1 MNNHGEKPTDRL
13 KRRVAAGYRALSK
26 NAKMQV
32 HFQTGGN
39 QVDGDNVILASPP
52 LNTTPEQ
59 LAAQRG
65 AADYLALEQRYHNK
79 KLHGRLMPN
88 GQEAAELFDTLEDAR
103 YVAVGA
109 EHLKGVQQNLKADY
123 EKIWAKHG
131 MNDLKMDDQESYI
144 WAVNLYA
151 RKEFGLAE
159 MPPCAEAL
167 YQYWLPQLEQ
177 KMGSAMKNL
186 ASKKNSQREFSRASL
201 QFLKELLYQGKNED
215 EMEDNSGNE
224 DEDKNPPPDVP
235 ENKNSQDGDKD
246 NDGEDSQQNDQAGDD
261 LTDEMGGDELDEND
275 LAEGG
280 LDSLA
285 LKNEREE
292 EYFPEHDL
300 SNVPREPFY
309 KIFTTQYDDIIT
321 ADKLTDSAEE
331 VEKLRAQLD
340 EQMNHLVPIIGKL
353 ANRLQRRLMAQQLR
367 AWDFDCEEGQLDSS
381 RLTRI
386 VTDPLQALAF
396 TIEKETKFKD
406 TIVTLLIDNSGS
418 MRGRPI
424 SIAAISTDILT
435 RTLERCQI
443 KVEILGFTTKR
454 WKGGEAREKW
464 LRDGRPEKP
473 GRLNDLRHII
483 YKSADEPYRTARRKI
498 SLMLKDGLLKEN
510 IDGEAL
516 LWAYHRL
523 RKRSEERRVLLVISD
538 GAPVD
543 DSTLSVNEGNYLE
556 RHLRD
561 TIDYLQARADIELLA
576 IGIGHDVTR
585 YYNRAVT
592 INDADQLAST
602 IMKELEILFTDNLKK
617 AA

>member
-1 MNNHGEKPTDRL
+1 MKNHGEKPNELL

-26 NAKMQV
+26 NPRMKA

-52 LNTTPEQ
+52 LASTPEQ

-79 KLHGRLMPN
+79 KLHARLMPN
-88 GQEAAELFDTLEDAR
+88 GEQAAELFDALEDAR
-103 YVAVGA
+103 YVALGA
-109 EHLKGVQQNLKADY
+109 EYLMGVQQNLNADY
-123 EKIWAKHG
+123 EKMWLKQG
-131 MNDLKMDDQESYI
+131 VSDLKMDEQEAYI

-151 RKEFGLAE
+151 RKEFGMAE
-159 MPPCAEAL
+159 VPPCAAAL

-177 KMGSAMKNL
+177 KMGTAMKNL
-186 ASKKNSQREFSRASL
+186 ASKKRSQREFSRASL
-201 QFLKELLYQGKNED
+201 QFLKELLYQGKDHDDMEEKNGKEEED
-215 EMEDNSGNE
+215 E
-224 DEDKNPPPDVP
+224 NPPMDLP
-235 ENKNSQDGDKD
+235 ENQNSQDGNQD
-246 NDGEDSQQNDQAGDD
+246 NNSEDSQQNDQSGDE
-261 LTDEMGGDELDEND
+261 LTDEMGGEEMDEND
-275 LAEGG
+275 LGEGG

-285 LKNEREE
+285 LKNEEEE

-309 KIFTTQYDDIIT
+309 KIFTTEYDEVIT
-321 ADKLTDSAEE
+321 ADKLSDSAEE
-331 VEKLRAQLD
+331 IEKLRVQLD
-340 EQMNHLVPIIGKL
+340 EQMSHLVPIIGKL

-396 TIEKETKFKD
+396 KIEKETKFKD
-406 TIVTLLIDNSGS
+406 TIVSLLIDNSGS

-464 LRDGRPEKP
+464 LRDGRAEKP
-473 GRLNDLRHII
+473 GRLNDLRHIV
-483 YKSADEPYRTARRKI
+483 YKSADEPYRLARRKI

-516 LWAYHRL
+516 MWAYNRL

-561 TIDYLQARADIELLA
+561 VIDYLQTRADVELLA

-592 INDADQLAST
+592 ITDADQLAGT
-602 IMKELEILFTDNLKK
+602 IMKELEILFSDNLKN